1 MKGVFAQKA
10 GNEMKRKRTQKG
22 FTIVELV
29 IVIAVI
35 AILATTLVPTFGDV
49 LARAQESAAKQAA
62 KNAYT
67 SYIVKHP
74 EQAGAI
80 FVYEN
85 NGQYVAIKDGAPIG
99 TYEIQSAALLALGL
113 DVRAS
118 LNDTGDGKLFIYSE

>member
-1 MKGVFAQKA
+1 
-10 GNEMKRKRTQKG
+10 MKRKRNQKG

-49 LARAQESAAKQAA
+49 IQRAQESAAKHAA

-67 SYIVKHP
+67 SYIVEHP

-85 NGQYVAIKDGAPIG
+85 DGQYVAIKDGAPIG
-99 TYEIQSAALLALGL
+99 TYENQSAALLALGL

-118 LNDTGDGKLFIYSE
+118 LNKTDDGRLFIYSE